1 MSFSNDV
8 KNELSRLET
17 NEVCCDK
24 AELLGVLRMSGAI
37 VIRGMN
43 IGIHFST
50 ENAALARRVL
60 QILKNNY
67 QVQTE
72 VVITRSRRLKK
83 NNRYQ
88 VRVLPAPQVNI
99 AMTELQ
105 LLSIE
110 SDLKNPLLTKQ
121 CCKRAFLRGAFLGGG
136 SISRPSSDY
145 HLEMVTGNE
154 DFARSIIK
162 VMHTFS
168 MKAKLTDRKN
178 DYIVYLKDGES
189 ITNFLRVIGAHNSM
203 MELENARVLKEMRN
217 MMKPD
222 VIVHFPGK
230 RDIIIDSKVSLKA
243 YMAYLAAEDD
253 AMRAF
258 HIKEHVASVR
268 RHIDQ
273 LASKRY
279 DKYHINSLDYVMLFI
294 PNEPSYFMAMEADNK
309 LWNYAYKKNIVLIS
323 PSNLISTLF
332 VVNSLWTRERQQ
344 RDVQKIVDTANAIYD
359 KFVNFTDNFTKIDV
373 ALKKADEAYTEAF
386 KQLTSGKGNIT
397 KRLNELKEQGLLTT
411 TKQIPDGFLDG
422 E

>member
-88 VRVLPAPQVNI
+88 VRVLPAPQVNL

-105 LLSIE
+105 LLSME

-162 VMHTFS
+162 IMHTFS

-203 MELENARVLKEMRN
+203 MEFEGVRVLKEMRN
-217 MMKPD
+217 N
-222 VIVHFPGK
+222 VN
-230 RDIIIDSKVSLKA
+230 
-243 YMAYLAAEDD
+243 
-253 AMRAF
+253 
-258 HIKEHVASVR
+258 R
-268 RHIDQ
+268 R
-273 LASKRY
+273 
-279 DKYHINSLDYVMLFI
+279 
-294 PNEPSYFMAMEADNK
+294 
-309 LWNYAYKKNIVLIS
+309 
-323 PSNLISTLF
+323 
-332 VVNSLWTRERQQ
+332 VNCE
-344 RDVQKIVDTANAIYD
+344 TANLGKVVKAAVRQVNCI
-359 KFVNFTDNFTKIDV
+359 KFIDEHMGLSELPE
-373 ALKKADEAYTEAF
+373 ALQETAKLRLKYPEA
-386 KQLTSGKGNIT
+386 S
-397 KRLNELKEQGLLTT
+397 LNELVEYSGGIGKSGINHRLKKLQEMAIGLGMEVE
-411 TKQIPDGFLDG
+411 KD
-422 E
+422 

>member
-217 MMKPD
+217 N
-222 VIVHFPGK
+222 VN
-230 RDIIIDSKVSLKA
+230 
-243 YMAYLAAEDD
+243 
-253 AMRAF
+253 
-258 HIKEHVASVR
+258 R
-268 RHIDQ
+268 R
-273 LASKRY
+273 
-279 DKYHINSLDYVMLFI
+279 
-294 PNEPSYFMAMEADNK
+294 
-309 LWNYAYKKNIVLIS
+309 
-323 PSNLISTLF
+323 
-332 VVNSLWTRERQQ
+332 VNCE
-344 RDVQKIVDTANAIYD
+344 TANLGKVVKAAVRQVNCIKFIDEHMGLSELPEALQQTAILRLEYP
-359 KFVNFTDNFTKIDV
+359 
-373 ALKKADEAYTEAF
+373 EA
-386 KQLTSGKGNIT
+386 S
-397 KRLNELKEQGLLTT
+397 LNELVEYSGGIGKSGINHRLKKLQEMAIGLGMEVE
-411 TKQIPDGFLDG
+411 KD
-422 E
+422 

>member
-24 AELLGVLRMSGAI
+24 AEVLGVLRMSGAI

-88 VRVLPAPQVNI
+88 VRVLPAPQVSI
-99 AMTELQ
+99 AMNELQ
-105 LLSIE
+105 LLSME
-110 SDLKNPLLTKQ
+110 SDLKNPLLNKQ

-136 SISRPSSDY
+136 SISRPFSDY

-203 MELENARVLKEMRN
+203 MELENVRVLKEMRN
-217 MMKPD
+217 N
-222 VIVHFPGK
+222 VNRRVNCETANLGK
-230 RDIIIDSKVSLKA
+230 VVKAAVRQVNCIKFID
-243 YMAYLAAEDD
+243 
-253 AMRAF
+253 
-258 HIKEHVASVR
+258 EHMGLSELPQAL
-268 RHIDQ
+268 Q
-273 LASKRY
+273 
-279 DKYHINSLDYVMLFI
+279 
-294 PNEPSYFMAMEADNK
+294 
-309 LWNYAYKKNIVLIS
+309 
-323 PSNLISTLF
+323 
-332 VVNSLWTRERQQ
+332 
-344 RDVQKIVDTANAIYD
+344 DTARLRLEYPDA
-359 KFVNFTDNFTKIDV
+359 
-373 ALKKADEAYTEAF
+373 
-386 KQLTSGKGNIT
+386 S
-397 KRLNELKEQGLLTT
+397 LNELVEYSGGIGKSGINHRLKKLQEMAVGLGMEVE
-411 TKQIPDGFLDG
+411 KA
-422 E
+422 

>member
-105 LLSIE
+105 LLSME

-203 MELENARVLKEMRN
+203 MEFEGVRVLKDMRN
-217 MMKPD
+217 N
-222 VIVHFPGK
+222 VN
-230 RDIIIDSKVSLKA
+230 
-243 YMAYLAAEDD
+243 
-253 AMRAF
+253 
-258 HIKEHVASVR
+258 R
-268 RHIDQ
+268 R
-273 LASKRY
+273 
-279 DKYHINSLDYVMLFI
+279 
-294 PNEPSYFMAMEADNK
+294 
-309 LWNYAYKKNIVLIS
+309 
-323 PSNLISTLF
+323 
-332 VVNSLWTRERQQ
+332 VNCE
-344 RDVQKIVDTANAIYD
+344 TANLGKVVKAAVRQVNCI
-359 KFVNFTDNFTKIDV
+359 KFIDEHMGLSELPE
-373 ALKKADEAYTEAF
+373 ALQETAKLRLKYPEA
-386 KQLTSGKGNIT
+386 S
-397 KRLNELKEQGLLTT
+397 LNELVEYSGGIGKSGINHRLKKLQEMAMGLGMEVE
-411 TKQIPDGFLDG
+411 KD
-422 E
+422 

>member
-24 AELLGVLRMSGAI
+24 AEVLGVLRMSGAI

-88 VRVLPAPQVNI
+88 VRVLPAPQVSI
-99 AMTELQ
+99 AMNELQ
-105 LLSIE
+105 LLSME
-110 SDLKNPLLTKQ
+110 SDLKNPLLNKQ

-154 DFARSIIK
+154 DFAHSIIK

-203 MELENARVLKEMRN
+203 MELENVRVLKEMRN
-217 MMKPD
+217 N
-222 VIVHFPGK
+222 VNRRVNCETANLGK
-230 RDIIIDSKVSLKA
+230 VVKAAVRQVNCIKFID
-243 YMAYLAAEDD
+243 
-253 AMRAF
+253 
-258 HIKEHVASVR
+258 EHMGLSELPQAL
-268 RHIDQ
+268 Q
-273 LASKRY
+273 
-279 DKYHINSLDYVMLFI
+279 
-294 PNEPSYFMAMEADNK
+294 
-309 LWNYAYKKNIVLIS
+309 
-323 PSNLISTLF
+323 
-332 VVNSLWTRERQQ
+332 
-344 RDVQKIVDTANAIYD
+344 DTARLRLEYPDA
-359 KFVNFTDNFTKIDV
+359 
-373 ALKKADEAYTEAF
+373 
-386 KQLTSGKGNIT
+386 S
-397 KRLNELKEQGLLTT
+397 LNELVEYSGGIGKSGINHRLKKLQEMAVGLGMEVE
-411 TKQIPDGFLDG
+411 KA
-422 E
+422 

>member
-1 MSFSNDV
+1 MKGGGRLSFSNDV

-24 AELLGVLRMSGAI
+24 AEVLGVLRMSGAI

-88 VRVLPAPQVNI
+88 VRVLPAPQVSI
-99 AMTELQ
+99 AMNELQ
-105 LLSIE
+105 LLSME
-110 SDLKNPLLTKQ
+110 SDLKNPLLNKQ

-154 DFARSIIK
+154 DFAHSIIK

-203 MELENARVLKEMRN
+203 MELENVRVLKEMRN
-217 MMKPD
+217 N
-222 VIVHFPGK
+222 VNRRVNCETANLGK
-230 RDIIIDSKVSLKA
+230 VVKAAVRQVNCIKFID
-243 YMAYLAAEDD
+243 
-253 AMRAF
+253 
-258 HIKEHVASVR
+258 EHMGLSELPQAL
-268 RHIDQ
+268 Q
-273 LASKRY
+273 
-279 DKYHINSLDYVMLFI
+279 
-294 PNEPSYFMAMEADNK
+294 
-309 LWNYAYKKNIVLIS
+309 
-323 PSNLISTLF
+323 
-332 VVNSLWTRERQQ
+332 
-344 RDVQKIVDTANAIYD
+344 DTARLRLEYPDA
-359 KFVNFTDNFTKIDV
+359 
-373 ALKKADEAYTEAF
+373 
-386 KQLTSGKGNIT
+386 S
-397 KRLNELKEQGLLTT
+397 LNELVEYSGGIGKSGINHRLKKLQEMAVGLGMEVE
-411 TKQIPDGFLDG
+411 KA
-422 E
+422 

>member
-24 AELLGVLRMSGAI
+24 AEVLGVLRMSGAI

-88 VRVLPAPQVNI
+88 VRVLPAPQVSI
-99 AMTELQ
+99 AMNELQ
-105 LLSIE
+105 LLSME
-110 SDLKNPLLTKQ
+110 SDLKNPLLNKQ

-203 MELENARVLKEMRN
+203 MELENVRVLKEMRN
-217 MMKPD
+217 N
-222 VIVHFPGK
+222 VNRRVNCETANLGK
-230 RDIIIDSKVSLKA
+230 VVKAAVRQVNCIKFID
-243 YMAYLAAEDD
+243 
-253 AMRAF
+253 
-258 HIKEHVASVR
+258 EHMGLSELPQAL
-268 RHIDQ
+268 Q
-273 LASKRY
+273 
-279 DKYHINSLDYVMLFI
+279 
-294 PNEPSYFMAMEADNK
+294 
-309 LWNYAYKKNIVLIS
+309 
-323 PSNLISTLF
+323 
-332 VVNSLWTRERQQ
+332 
-344 RDVQKIVDTANAIYD
+344 DTARLRLEYPDA
-359 KFVNFTDNFTKIDV
+359 
-373 ALKKADEAYTEAF
+373 
-386 KQLTSGKGNIT
+386 S
-397 KRLNELKEQGLLTT
+397 LNELVEYSGGIGKSGINHRLKELQEMAVGLGMEVE
-411 TKQIPDGFLDG
+411 KA
-422 E
+422 

>member
-1 MSFSNDV
+1 MKGGGRLSFSNDV

-24 AELLGVLRMSGAI
+24 AEVLGVLRMSGAI

-88 VRVLPAPQVNI
+88 VRVLPAPQVSI
-99 AMTELQ
+99 AMNELQ
-105 LLSIE
+105 LLSME
-110 SDLKNPLLTKQ
+110 SDLKNPLLNKQ

-162 VMHTFS
+162 VMHNFS

-203 MELENARVLKEMRN
+203 MELENVRVLKEMRN
-217 MMKPD
+217 N
-222 VIVHFPGK
+222 VNRRVNCETANLGIVVKAAVRQVNCIKF
-230 RDIIIDSKVSLKA
+230 ID
-243 YMAYLAAEDD
+243 
-253 AMRAF
+253 
-258 HIKEHVASVR
+258 EHMGLSELPQAL
-268 RHIDQ
+268 Q
-273 LASKRY
+273 
-279 DKYHINSLDYVMLFI
+279 
-294 PNEPSYFMAMEADNK
+294 
-309 LWNYAYKKNIVLIS
+309 
-323 PSNLISTLF
+323 
-332 VVNSLWTRERQQ
+332 
-344 RDVQKIVDTANAIYD
+344 DTARLRLEYPDA
-359 KFVNFTDNFTKIDV
+359 
-373 ALKKADEAYTEAF
+373 
-386 KQLTSGKGNIT
+386 S
-397 KRLNELKEQGLLTT
+397 LNELVEYSGGIGKSGINHRLKKLQEMAVGLGMEVE
-411 TKQIPDGFLDG
+411 KA
-422 E
+422 

>member
-105 LLSIE
+105 LLSME

-203 MELENARVLKEMRN
+203 MEFEGVRVLKEMRN
-217 MMKPD
+217 N
-222 VIVHFPGK
+222 VN
-230 RDIIIDSKVSLKA
+230 
-243 YMAYLAAEDD
+243 
-253 AMRAF
+253 
-258 HIKEHVASVR
+258 R
-268 RHIDQ
+268 R
-273 LASKRY
+273 
-279 DKYHINSLDYVMLFI
+279 
-294 PNEPSYFMAMEADNK
+294 
-309 LWNYAYKKNIVLIS
+309 
-323 PSNLISTLF
+323 
-332 VVNSLWTRERQQ
+332 VNCE
-344 RDVQKIVDTANAIYD
+344 TANLGKVVKAAVRQVNCI
-359 KFVNFTDNFTKIDV
+359 KFIDEHMGLSELPE
-373 ALKKADEAYTEAF
+373 ALQETAKLRLKYPEA
-386 KQLTSGKGNIT
+386 S
-397 KRLNELKEQGLLTT
+397 LNELVEYSGGIGKSGINHRLKKLQEMAIGLGIEVE
-411 TKQIPDGFLDG
+411 KD
-422 E
+422 

>member
-105 LLSIE
+105 LLSME

-203 MELENARVLKEMRN
+203 MEFEGVRVLKEMRN
-217 MMKPD
+217 N
-222 VIVHFPGK
+222 VN
-230 RDIIIDSKVSLKA
+230 
-243 YMAYLAAEDD
+243 
-253 AMRAF
+253 
-258 HIKEHVASVR
+258 R
-268 RHIDQ
+268 R
-273 LASKRY
+273 
-279 DKYHINSLDYVMLFI
+279 
-294 PNEPSYFMAMEADNK
+294 
-309 LWNYAYKKNIVLIS
+309 
-323 PSNLISTLF
+323 
-332 VVNSLWTRERQQ
+332 VNCE
-344 RDVQKIVDTANAIYD
+344 TANLGKVVKAAVRQVNCI
-359 KFVNFTDNFTKIDV
+359 KFIDEHMGLSELPE
-373 ALKKADEAYTEAF
+373 ALQETAKLRLKYPEA
-386 KQLTSGKGNIT
+386 S
-397 KRLNELKEQGLLTT
+397 LNELVEYSSGIGKSGINHRLKKLQEMAIGLGMEVE
-411 TKQIPDGFLDG
+411 KD
-422 E
+422 

>member
-1 MSFSNDV
+1 VKGGGRLSFSNDV

-24 AELLGVLRMSGAI
+24 AEVLGVLRMSGAI

-88 VRVLPAPQVNI
+88 VRVLPAPQVSI
-99 AMTELQ
+99 AMNELQ
-105 LLSIE
+105 LLSME
-110 SDLKNPLLTKQ
+110 SDLKNPLLNKQ

-203 MELENARVLKEMRN
+203 MELENVRVLKEMRN
-217 MMKPD
+217 N
-222 VIVHFPGK
+222 VNRRVNCETANLGK
-230 RDIIIDSKVSLKA
+230 VVKAAVRQVNCIKFID
-243 YMAYLAAEDD
+243 
-253 AMRAF
+253 
-258 HIKEHVASVR
+258 EHMGLSELPQAL
-268 RHIDQ
+268 Q
-273 LASKRY
+273 
-279 DKYHINSLDYVMLFI
+279 
-294 PNEPSYFMAMEADNK
+294 
-309 LWNYAYKKNIVLIS
+309 
-323 PSNLISTLF
+323 
-332 VVNSLWTRERQQ
+332 
-344 RDVQKIVDTANAIYD
+344 DTARLRLEYPDA
-359 KFVNFTDNFTKIDV
+359 
-373 ALKKADEAYTEAF
+373 
-386 KQLTSGKGNIT
+386 S
-397 KRLNELKEQGLLTT
+397 LNELVEYSGGIGKSGINHRLKKLQEMAVGLGMEVE
-411 TKQIPDGFLDG
+411 KA
-422 E
+422 

>member
-1 MSFSNDV
+1 MKGGGRLSFSNDV

-24 AELLGVLRMSGAI
+24 AEVLGVLRMSGAI

-88 VRVLPAPQVNI
+88 VRVLPAPQVSI
-99 AMTELQ
+99 AMNELQ
-105 LLSIE
+105 LLSME
-110 SDLKNPLLTKQ
+110 SDLKNPLLNKQ

-203 MELENARVLKEMRN
+203 MELENVRVLKEMRN
-217 MMKPD
+217 N
-222 VIVHFPGK
+222 VNRRVNCETANLGK
-230 RDIIIDSKVSLKA
+230 VVKAAVRQVNCIKFIDEHMGLSELPQSL
-243 YMAYLAAEDD
+243 
-253 AMRAF
+253 
-258 HIKEHVASVR
+258 
-268 RHIDQ
+268 Q
-273 LASKRY
+273 
-279 DKYHINSLDYVMLFI
+279 
-294 PNEPSYFMAMEADNK
+294 
-309 LWNYAYKKNIVLIS
+309 
-323 PSNLISTLF
+323 
-332 VVNSLWTRERQQ
+332 
-344 RDVQKIVDTANAIYD
+344 DTARLRLEYPDA
-359 KFVNFTDNFTKIDV
+359 
-373 ALKKADEAYTEAF
+373 
-386 KQLTSGKGNIT
+386 S
-397 KRLNELKEQGLLTT
+397 LNELVEYSGGIGKSGINHRLKKLQEMAVGLGMEVE
-411 TKQIPDGFLDG
+411 KA
-422 E
+422 